1 MIPGM
6 TGDLEKESTAKMLA
20 IITKIAKI
28 DPEGATL
35 ILNRE
40 AEINP
45 ALAPCKGIVIK
56 GNTKDNWMELDCPGG
71 SGVTAYMVYL
81 PKVSEAV
88 QAGKGSEIWNATFI
102 PFVGEDSVI
111 LNNPDLHRRRWF
123 HA

>member
-6 TGDLEKESTAKMLA
+6 TGDTEQELAAKIFVVIA
-20 IITKIAKI
+20 EIAKF

-35 ILNRE
+35 ILQKEVALNK
-40 AEINP
+40 
-45 ALAPCKGIVIK
+45 ALAPFDGIVIR
-56 GNTKDNWMELDCPGG
+56 GNTKDNWMEIDRPGG

>member
-20 IITKIAKI
+20 LITKIAKI

-81 PKVSEAV
+81 PKVSEAI
-88 QAGKGSEIWNATFI
+88 QAGKGSELWNATFI
-102 PFVGEDSVI
+102 PFVEEVSV
-111 LNNPDLHRRRWF
+111 LRATLDPDRRRWF
-123 HA
+123 QS